1 MQIAVDGPRGSASAQ
16 DAVRRI
22 PKEELP
28 PLTDAQKIVARQ
40 LGASEEDYARMILEG
55 ERAHDELLVKT
66 ELFAR
71 LLEKKLREIGSSAKI
86 ENVLLR
92 TLDGKF
98 EIEIDVNGRTI
109 PLRIREDLIDDLF
122 EAGSPDAEERLA
134 RILRTTLGLV
144 EPQ

>member
-22 PKEELP
+22 PKEGLP
-28 PLTDAQKIVARQ
+28 QLTEAQKRVARQ
-40 LGASEEDYARMILEG
+40 LGASEEAYARMILEG

-66 ELFAR
+66 EMFAR
-71 LLEKKLREIGSSAKI
+71 LLQKKLRETGSKAEI

-98 EIEIDVNGRTI
+98 EVEIDVNGRVV

>member
-1 MQIAVDGPRGSASAQ
+1 MQIAVDGTRGSASAQ

-28 PLTDAQKIVARQ
+28 PLTEAQKKVARQ
-40 LGASEEDYARMILEG
+40 LGASEERYARMLLEG

-66 ELFAR
+66 ELFAK
-71 LLEKKLREIGSSAKI
+71 LVEKKLREIDSTAKI
-86 ENVLLR
+86 QNVLLR

-98 EIEIDVNGRTI
+98 EVELDVNGRI
-109 PLRIREDLIDDLF
+109 VPLRIREDLIDDLF
-122 EAGSPDAEERLA
+122 EAGSPDTEERLA

-144 EPQ
+144 ESQ

>member
-28 PLTDAQKIVARQ
+28 LLSDAQKQVARQ

-71 LLEKKLREIGSSAKI
+71 LLEKKLREIGSQARIK
-86 ENVLLR
+86 NVLLR
-92 TLDGKF
+92 TLDEKF
-98 EIEIDVNGRTI
+98 EIELDVNGRI
-109 PLRIREDLIDDLF
+109 VPLRVREELIDDLF
-122 EAGSPDAEERLA
+122 EAGSPDAEERLE

>member
-22 PKEELP
+22 PKEQLP
-28 PLTDAQKIVARQ
+28 PLTDAQKTVAHQ

-71 LLEKKLREIGSSAKI
+71 LLEKKLHEIGSKAKI
-86 ENVLLR
+86 QNVLLR

-98 EIEIDVNGRTI
+98 EVEMDVNGRTI
-109 PLRIREDLIDDLF
+109 PLRIREELIDDLF

-134 RILRTTLGLV
+134 RILQTTLGLV